1 METVKSLTVE
11 EYNAL
16 SPEQRWEK
24 MFEAAVQYIQIE
36 NKMPPTDYIV
46 NGVTLINWIRS
57 HSSKNQKN
65 EEKRNR
71 VKAILADSGVL
82 STRDHWDTYFPMLQ
96 EHFKSKIPL
105 RYSTNK
111 KFQEWAR
118 DLKRRWH
125 DDNIEKNRRQLLV
138 AINYEHLIVDDMLTY
153 ELLKEFKNTC
163 EDIELYKF
171 NEDADDELLDNVE
184 DTFDILSFLKRELI
198 KRDNNELSE
207 KKLEVLALFD
217 QHDLKLTASQKVL
230 KVILKEE
237 LESSFLMKTVA
248 GSLNHVFKMSLD
260 YLINKTNNNH
270 YAMLIHVIESK
281 NQTEI
286 ANMCSLSKER
296 IRQLFNTAKDQFRID
311 VHKNKEIFQT
321 ALNID

>member
-1 METVKSLTVE
+1 MEVIKSLTIE

-24 MFEAAVQYIQIE
+24 MFEAATQYIQIE

-82 STRDHWDTYFPMLQ
+82 STRDHWDTYFPLLQ

-118 DLKRRWH
+118 DLKRRWQ
-125 DDNIEKNRRQLLV
+125 DENIEKNKKDLL
-138 AINYEHLIVDDMLTY
+138 IKENYEYLIVNDMLTY
-153 ELLKEFKNTC
+153 ELLKEFHETC

-171 NEDADDELLDNVE
+171 NEDADEELPDNIE
-184 DTFDILSFLKRELI
+184 DTFDILSFLKRELV

-207 KKLEVLALFD
+207 EKREVLSLFD
-217 QHDLKLTASQKVL
+217 NYNLKMTASQKAL
-230 KVILKEE
+230 KIIIKEE
-237 LESSFLMKTVA
+237 LGTSFTMYLVDKP
-248 GSLNHVFKMSLD
+248 LRNVFQMSLD
-260 YLINKTNNNH
+260 NLVNKTNNNH
-270 YAMLIHVIESK
+270 YTLLVNILDSK

-286 ANMCSLSKER
+286 ANMCGLSKER
-296 IRQLFNTAKDQFRID
+296 VRQLFNSAKEQFRID
-311 VHKNKEIFQT
+311 LQKNIEMFKI
-321 ALNID
+321 